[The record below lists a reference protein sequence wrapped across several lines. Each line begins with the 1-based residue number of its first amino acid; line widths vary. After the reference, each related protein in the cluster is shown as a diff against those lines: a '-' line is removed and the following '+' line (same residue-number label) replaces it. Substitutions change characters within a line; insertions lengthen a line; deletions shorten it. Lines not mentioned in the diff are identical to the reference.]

1 MQESAPAKALS
12 LPEDFDIRSYIT
24 KKRAEPGQNQSVRRP
39 HLRCLGCIL
48 VKMPVVSLSTG
59 SAARPN
65 PPRL

>member
-24 KKRAEPGQNQSVRRP
+24 KKRAEPGQNQSVRR
-39 HLRCLGCIL
+39 HNL
-48 VKMPVVSLSTG
+48 SLPGLHCGRDASGTLLAG
-59 SAARPN
+59 SAARPD

>member
-24 KKRAEPGQNQSVRRP
+24 KKRAEPGQNQSVRR
-39 HLRCLGCIL
+39 HNLTATGLH

>member
-24 KKRAEPGQNQSVRRP
+24 KKRAEPGQNQSVRRRN
-39 HLRCLGCIL
+39 L
-48 VKMPVVSLSTG
+48 SLPGLLCGRDASGTLLTG
-59 SAARPN
+59 SAARPD

>member
-24 KKRAEPGQNQSVRRP
+24 KKRAEPGQNQSVRR
-39 HLRCLGCIL
+39 HNL
-48 VKMPVVSLSTG
+48 SLPWLHSRQDASGTLLAG
-59 SAARPN
+59 SAARPD